1 MEETHILSQQIQQIQ
16 NSPSIWD
23 ELVACSEPNV
33 LETRENIIRY
43 FASNTIVVEATHKI
57 YDLTSIYLYS
67 WCYNELYEHVFNSK
81 QVNLQE
87 LFDKTKKNLK
97 QTFKLEDIFVPNIY
111 DWDDIR
117 GFTGK
122 IRPDTQ
128 LLLTPK
134 VIRGIKKLDMDYE
147 RYVNKIYLVLD
158 KYQTNKTIGQD
169 QLQDIKNQFEDA
181 FKLLPS
187 KISIYSTLHDN

>member
-43 FASNTIVVEATHKI
+43 FASSAIVVEATHKI
-57 YDLTSIYLYS
+57 HDLTQIYLYS

-81 QVNLQE
+81 QINIQE
-87 LFDKTKKNLK
+87 LFDKTKKILNKL
-97 QTFKLEDIFVPNIY
+97 FKLEDQFVPNIY
-111 DWDDIR
+111 EWEQIR
-117 GFTGK
+117 KFTGK

-134 VIRGIKKLDMDYE
+134 VIRGIKQLDIDYE
-147 RYVNKIYLVLD
+147 QFVNKICLVLD

-169 QLQDIKNQFEDA
+169 QLLDIKNQFEDA
-181 FKLLPS
+181 SKFLPS
-187 KISIYSTLHDN
+187 KISIYSRLHDN